1 MIEDPYKNHIIF
13 QKYLVKNRIG
23 KGSFGTVYSGI
34 ITQTHEKIAIKFEK
48 REKGKNG
55 TLETEA
61 CRLIYLQGPYIP
73 KIICYGNNHTHNI
86 LVQELLGRSLENLF
100 NLCNKKFSL
109 KTVCVLGIE
118 MIKRIEY
125 IHNKYHIHR
134 DIKPDNF
141 MTGKDEKEN
150 KIYLI
155 DFGLAK
161 KYFSTSKQQHIK
173 FSTGKSL
180 TGTARYCSRN
190 AHKGYEQSRRD
201 DIESIGYVLLYFLLG
216 NLPWQGLKV
225 KEGEDQF
232 KKIAEKKCNIT
243 FEELTKNTYHEFLLF
258 FEHVDSLN
266 FEDEPNYNYLIS
278 LFQSMI
284 DKYCNMC
291 FYDFDW
297 KKNVIEHFSS
307 EQGKNFLKNNY
318 NNNSFGNCNF
328 YEVSNNKS
336 RDVSL
341 FVNKNNESKNEKDD
355 SNEDNDIRK
364 DNNLFINE
372 DNEDENI
379 KIKNMK
385 KMRSNSSMNIKRNKD
400 YSQFFD
406 KKKKSI
412 FNNNNNINN
421 DDSNKNNENIENI
434 INNHDKNINH
444 LYTNRKYHKK
454 EKMKN
459 KKNSNIE
466 VYDINVEI
474 SKEKGNE
481 ETRITDNNNHHTI
494 HNKNN
499 SNTKYKNTIDDNIN
513 ENKTPNKKKKRHN
526 SMEEIELK
534 ENIKCC
540 SLF

>member
-201 DIESIGYVLLYFLLG
+201 DIESIGYVLLYFLRG
-216 NLPWQGLKV
+216 NLPWQG
-225 KEGEDQF
+225 
-232 KKIAEKKCNIT
+232 IKC
-243 FEELTKNTYHEFLLF
+243 
-258 FEHVDSLN
+258 
-266 FEDEPNYNYLIS
+266 
-278 LFQSMI
+278 
-284 DKYCNMC
+284 
-291 FYDFDW
+291 
-297 KKNVIEHFSS
+297 
-307 EQGKNFLKNNY
+307 
-318 NNNSFGNCNF
+318 
-328 YEVSNNKS
+328 
-336 RDVSL
+336 
-341 FVNKNNESKNEKDD
+341 KNNEKHYEK
-355 SNEDNDIRK
+355 IG
-364 DNNLFINE
+364 
-372 DNEDENI
+372 NI
-379 KIKNMK
+379 KQITSIDELCSGFPEQFKQYFKYVKQLEFKDKPNYKFLIELFKNVLRK
-385 KMRSNSSMNIKRNKD
+385 ICGVKYIPPIHAGRSFLID
-400 YSQFFD
+400 W
-406 KKKKSI
+406 
-412 FNNNNNINN
+412 NNN
-421 DDSNKNNENIENI
+421 DSIS
-434 INNHDKNINH
+434 
-444 LYTNRKYHKK
+444 
-454 EKMKN
+454 
-459 KKNSNIE
+459 KNSNSHRLRSK
-466 VYDINVEI
+466 I
-474 SKEKGNE
+474 SLKNKNLKEK
-481 ETRITDNNNHHTI
+481 RKSSF
-494 HNKNN
+494 NKNKISNN
-499 SNTKYKNTIDDNIN
+499 SNISIREYKNV
-513 ENKTPNKKKKRHN
+513 EKRKN
-526 SMEEIELK
+526 ANDSSLY
-534 ENIKCC
+534 NIKETKDDTKNITTGDENANEKRRNDKKNKIY
-540 SLF
+540 S